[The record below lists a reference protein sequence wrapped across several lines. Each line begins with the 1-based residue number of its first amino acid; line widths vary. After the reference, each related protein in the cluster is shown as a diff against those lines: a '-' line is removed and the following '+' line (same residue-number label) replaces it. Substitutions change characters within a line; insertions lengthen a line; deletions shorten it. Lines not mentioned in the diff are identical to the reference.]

1 MAASNVSYA
10 VCCRISL
17 LKYIT
22 DLIGHAGERK
32 KSWIHQCIKSVGDD
46 AYELL
51 SLLFGLCGKTVASLK
66 EAAVLMGIS
75 YTNAKEIRG
84 HAYEELRKMESLW
97 EIYLET

>member
-32 KSWIHQCIKSVGDD
+32 KELDSSMYQICCDD

-75 YTNAKEIRG
+75 YTNAKEIRD
-84 HAYEELRKMESLW
+84 HAYEELRKMEVNSILNRDK
-97 EIYLET
+97 